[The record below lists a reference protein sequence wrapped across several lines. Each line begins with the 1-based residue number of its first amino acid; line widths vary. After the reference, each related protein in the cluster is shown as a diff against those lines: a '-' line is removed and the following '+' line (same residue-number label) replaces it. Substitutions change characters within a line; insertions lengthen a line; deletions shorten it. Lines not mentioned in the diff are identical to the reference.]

1 MVQVERVITIF
12 FEDPEAS
19 IACFSGSITDSLVH
33 PQKRSKLFAYLV
45 KTTVVGLFLATF
57 VSPAFHE
64 KFKLTKHEAIA
75 ASFVCGYAGIRI
87 LNAAEKYFE
96 YMLQKKIAK
105 LQVNST
111 DVSKS
116 EDSSS

>member
-1 MVQVERVITIF
+1 MVQVEKVITIF

-19 IACFSGSITDSLVH
+19 VACFSGSLADSLVH

-64 KFKLTKHEAIA
+64 KFKLTKNEAIA
-75 ASFVCGYAGIRI
+75 ASFVCGYAGIRM

-111 DVSKS
+111 DVSKP
-116 EDSSS
+116 EDTSS